1 MTQFALN
8 LFRASSRQQ
17 QTRRPTA
24 QKSPVKGVWHYRL
37 LAWAFRNS

>member
-1 MTQFALN
+1 MTALALS
-8 LFRASSRQQ
+8 LFRASQRQ

-24 QKSPVKGVWHYRL
+24 QKTRISGVWHYRL